1 MKKKLI
7 FLILLGVLQLAL
19 YTFLVGCAYTSP
31 KDKDSSTAG
40 PKPLE
45 PQVSLQFS
53 DIPLPSGFKF
63 LGKDSYSFQSGD
75 VRVAVLKYTGRPN
88 AGRVYNFF
96 IEQMPMYNW
105 NFINAVEYGRRLLNF
120 DRENETCIITIEPK
134 KLSTEITIT
143 IGPKQPASISKGKRI
158 SEKMEKPVK

>member
-1 MKKKLI
+1 MKKKII

-19 YTFLVGCAYTSP
+19 YTFLVGCAYTSQ
-31 KDKDSSTAG
+31 KDSSTAG

-45 PQVSLQFS
+45 PRVSLQFS

-75 VRVAVLKYTGRPN
+75 VRVAVLKYTGRHN

-143 IGPKQPASISKGKRI
+143 IGPKQPGSKGKRI
-158 SEKMEKPVK
+158 SEKVEKPVK